1 MPPTD
6 FLSTFTP
13 ETEALPP
20 AHPAAGGRWRRLW
33 AGSLRLRLV
42 SISLMPLLLTFPL
55 VMAAL
60 LVLGGQRVHDI
71 LQGSLRR
78 QLGAS
83 LTYLDQL
90 RADHGVRVG
99 RLVRDSRVQMLLGTD
114 VMPQDRQKVLDELA
128 ERNNLDYLLIVLPDG
143 RVLGASRPV
152 DPAARLPEDPVLRQ
166 ARIGVTTAAFA
177 RMPPATLAAMGRAL
191 PAAAR
196 VPRAASNDA
205 VEHGLLI
212 HAAAHF
218 PLAVGTPEAVLV
230 GGTLLNRHATLINHM
245 RELIFPLS
253 TLPDDTE
260 GITLLATDG
269 TVVGLSD
276 QRREGRRTLGMPVAA
291 APASALHSGS
301 QQWLGLLPLGDAEFM
316 TGYQR
321 LQDAAGQTIGAVGV
335 AFPYA
340 PYKNMIHLLL
350 WSVGGVLA
358 VTTLVV
364 SGSNVAAARQLI
376 ERLSGIVSTMSRVR
390 RGERGAR
397 VETGPHQDELEH
409 LAQHFNRL
417 LDTIE
422 RQDAAQRQAQ
432 QTITDEASRRR
443 ALFEHERD
451 GVVIVNHDGS
461 VFEANPAA
469 ARMLGHTPEQMQQL
483 HLTDWEAHYSL
494 AEATEIVRSMGPEG
508 TTFESVLRR
517 RDGSTFPAE
526 VSLSKARWG
535 ERTFTISLLR
545 DISERKVAEEQIGR
559 YQENLARLVDQRT
572 AELNDRTEELNTV
585 FAISPDGFVSF
596 DRERC
601 IASVNEA
608 FTRMTGLSAAD
619 LKGMNETAFSA
630 RLAAL
635 CARPESF
642 PGVAHLRQ
650 RQLDETASADVAGE
664 GVPAGWRWP
673 LELAGAG
680 QRVLEVALRLSESA
694 SVSQVLY
701 VRDITHESEVDRMKS
716 EFLST
721 AAHELRTPMAS
732 IYGFTELL
740 LARRFS
746 EEQKRDLL
754 ETIARQ
760 ATRMSTII
768 DELLDLARI
777 EARQGKDFVR
787 EAVPLQALVDLV
799 VKDFRPPEGR
809 ASPVI
814 TPCAAHVT
822 VHADRSKLQQAVL
835 NVLSNAYKYSPDGGE
850 VRMTCAVEADGQ
862 RVRLIISD
870 QGVGMTPEQCARV
883 FERFYRADTS
893 GHIPGTGLGMS
904 IVQEIVEL
912 HGGQVEVTSA
922 PGVGTTVAM
931 LLPVQAQGANASTP
945 SGAVVTA

>member
-1 MPPTD
+1 MPPTEY
-6 FLSTFTP
+6 LSTFTP
-13 ETEALPP
+13 ETEAPP
-20 AHPAAGGRWRRLW
+20 SGATSSGGRWRRLW
-33 AGSLRLRLV
+33 ASSLRLRLL

-60 LVLGGQRVHDI
+60 LVLGGQGMDDI

-83 LTYLDQL
+83 LNYLEQL
-90 RADHGVRVG
+90 RAEHGVRMG
-99 RLVRDSRVQMLLGTD
+99 RLVRDSRVQMLLDANSTTE
-114 VMPQDRQKVLDELA
+114 DRRKVLAEMA
-128 ERNNLDYLLIVLPDG
+128 ERNNLDYLVIVLADG
-143 RVLGASRPV
+143 QVLGSSNPV
-152 DPAARLPEDPVLRQ
+152 DLPARLPEDAVLRQ

-177 RMPPATLAAMGRAL
+177 KLPPSALAALGQAL
-191 PAAAR
+191 PAAAS
-196 VPRAASNDA
+196 VPRNGGPDA
-205 VEHGLLI
+205 VQDGLLI

-218 PLAVGTPEAVLV
+218 PLAVDVPDAVLM
-230 GGTLLNRHATLINHM
+230 GGTLLNRHTTLMGHM
-245 RELIFPLS
+245 RELIFPLG
-253 TLPDDTE
+253 TLPDDSE
-260 GITLLATDG
+260 GLTLLAADG
-269 TVVGLSD
+269 NVVGLSE
-276 QRREGRRTLGMPVAA
+276 QRREGGRVLGMPLAPKALAA
-291 APASALHSGS
+291 LRRGDE
-301 QQWLGLLPLGDAEFM
+301 QWLGLLAMGDAEYM
-316 TGYQR
+316 AGCQR
-321 LQDAAGQTIGAVGV
+321 LLDASGQTIGAIGV

-340 PYKNMIHLLL
+340 PYKRMIYLLL

-358 VTTLVV
+358 LATVVV
-364 SGSNVAAARQLI
+364 SGSSVVAARQLI
-376 ERLSGIVSTMSRVR
+376 DRLGRIVGTMSQVR

-397 VETGPHQDELEH
+397 VATGAHQDELEH
-409 LAQHFNRL
+409 LALHFNRL

-422 RQDAAQRQAQ
+422 QQDAAQREAQ
-432 QTITDEASRRR
+432 KTIADEALRRR

-451 GVVIVNHDGS
+451 GVVIVNQDGS

-469 ARMLGHTPEQMQQL
+469 ARMLDRTPEQMQQL
-483 HLTDWEAHYSL
+483 QLSDWDARYSL

-508 TTFESVLRR
+508 ATFESVLRR

-535 ERTFTISLLR
+535 NRTFTISLLR
-545 DISERKVAEEQIGR
+545 DISERKAAEEQIER

-572 AELNDRTEELNTV
+572 AQLNDRTEELNTV
-585 FAISPDGFVSF
+585 FAISPDGFVAF
-596 DRERC
+596 DRERRV
-601 IASVNEA
+601 ASVNDA

-619 LKGMNETAFSA
+619 LKGMDEAAFSA

-642 PGVAHLRQ
+642 AGVAHLRQ
-650 RQLDETASADVAGE
+650 RQLDEAAGADTAGE
-664 GVPAGWRWP
+664 AAPVGRRWP

-694 SVSQVLY
+694 NVSQVLY

-777 EARQGKDFVR
+777 EARQGKDFVM
-787 EAVPLQALVDLV
+787 EPVPLQALVDLV
-799 VKDFRPPEGR
+799 VKDYRPPEGR

-814 TPCAAHVT
+814 TPCAASVT

-835 NVLSNAYKYSPDGGE
+835 NVLSNAYKYSPDGGA
-850 VRMTCAVEADGQ
+850 VRIACAMEADGQ
-862 RVRLIISD
+862 HVRLSISD

-883 FERFYRADTS
+883 FERFYRVDDS

-904 IVQEIVEL
+904 IVQEIIEL
-912 HGGQVEVTSA
+912 HGGQVEVSSA
-922 PGVGTTVAM
+922 PGAGTTVTL
-931 LLPVQAQGANASTP
+931 LLPVQSVAPALASVDDT
-945 SGAVVTA
+945 AVSA

>member
-1 MPPTD
+1 MPPTEY
-6 FLSTFTP
+6 LSTLSP
-13 ETEALPP
+13 ETEAPLPQG
-20 AHPAAGGRWRRLW
+20 PAAGGRWRRLW
-33 AGSLRLRLV
+33 NGSLRLRLL

-71 LQGSLRR
+71 LQANLRS

-83 LTYLDQL
+83 LTYLEQL
-90 RADHGVRVG
+90 RAEHGVRMG
-99 RLVRDSRVQMLLGTD
+99 RLVRDSRVQMLLDANVTA
-114 VMPQDRQKVLDELA
+114 QDRRKVLAEMA
-128 ERNNLDYLLIVLPDG
+128 ERDNLDYLAIVLADG
-143 RVLGASRPV
+143 QVLGASNPA
-152 DPAARLPEDPVLRQ
+152 DPAARLPEDAVLRQ

-177 RMPPATLAAMGRAL
+177 KLPPAALAALGQAL

-196 VPRAASNDA
+196 VPHSGRPDA
-205 VEHGLLI
+205 VQDGLLI

-218 PLAVGTPEAVLV
+218 PLAVDVPDAVLV
-230 GGTLLNRHATLINHM
+230 GGTLLNRHLTLINHM
-245 RELIFPLS
+245 RELIFPLG
-253 TLPDDTE
+253 TLPDGSE

-269 TVVGLSD
+269 IVVGLSE
-276 QRREGRRTLGMPVAA
+276 QQREGGRVLGMPLAPEALAA
-291 APASALHSGS
+291 LRRGDE
-301 QQWLGLLPLGDAEFM
+301 QWLGLLPLGDAEYM
-316 TGYQR
+316 AGCQR
-321 LQDAAGQTIGAVGV
+321 LKDATGQTIGSVGV

-340 PYKNMIHLLL
+340 PYERMIHLLL

-358 VTTLVV
+358 LATLLV

-376 ERLSGIVSTMSRVR
+376 DRLSGIVGTMSRVR

-397 VETGPHQDELEH
+397 VDSGRHQDELEH

-422 RQDAAQRQAQ
+422 RQDAAQREAQ
-432 QTITDEASRRR
+432 KTIADEALRRR

-494 AEATEIVRSMGPEG
+494 AEASEIVRSMGPEG

-535 ERTFTISLLR
+535 DRTFTISLLR
-545 DISERKVAEEQIGR
+545 DISERKAAEAEIER
-559 YQENLARLVDQRT
+559 YQANLARLVDQRT
-572 AELNDRTEELNTV
+572 AKLNDRTEELNTV
-585 FAISPDGFVSF
+585 FAISPDGFVAF
-596 DRERC
+596 DRERR

-608 FTRMTGLSAAD
+608 FTRMTSLSARE
-619 LKGMNETAFSA
+619 LKGMDEAAFSG

-650 RQLDETASADVAGE
+650 RQLDETASAEAAGE
-664 GVPAGWRWP
+664 AAPAGRRWP
-673 LELAGAG
+673 IELAGAG
-680 QRVLEVALRLSESA
+680 QRVLEVALRLSESTN
-694 SVSQVLY
+694 VSQVLY

-777 EARQGKDFVR
+777 EARQGKDFVL
-787 EAVPLQALVDLV
+787 EPVPLQALIDLV
-799 VKDFRPPEGR
+799 AKDYRPPEGR
-809 ASPVI
+809 EAPVI
-814 TPCAAHVT
+814 TPCSSDLT
-822 VHADRSKLQQAVL
+822 VHADSSKLQQALL
-835 NVLSNAYKYSPDGGE
+835 NVLSNAYKYSPAGGA
-850 VRMTCAVEADGQ
+850 VRIACALEADGQ
-862 RVRLIISD
+862 HVRLSISD

-883 FERFYRADTS
+883 FDRFYRADDS

-912 HGGQVEVTSA
+912 HGGQVAVCSA
-922 PGVGTTVAM
+922 PGEGTTVTL
-931 LLPVQAQGANASTP
+931 LLPVHTAAAAKATAE
-945 SGAVVTA
+945 AVADT

>member
-1 MPPTD
+1 MPPTEY
-6 FLSTFTP
+6 LSTLSP
-13 ETEALPP
+13 ETEAPVP
-20 AHPAAGGRWRRLW
+20 GHPVAGGRWRRLW
-33 AGSLRLRLV
+33 NGSLRLRLL

-60 LVLGGQRVHDI
+60 LVLGGERVHDI
-71 LQGSLRR
+71 LQANLHS

-90 RADHGVRVG
+90 RAEHGVRVG
-99 RLVRDSRVQMLLGTD
+99 RLVRDSRVQTLLDTD
-114 VMPQDRQKVLDELA
+114 LLPEQRQKVLDELA
-128 ERNNLDYLLIVLPDG
+128 ERNNLDYLVIVLNDG
-143 RVLGASRPV
+143 EVLGASRPV
-152 DPAARLPEDPVLRQ
+152 EPAARLPEDAVLRQ

-177 RMPPATLAAMGRAL
+177 RMPPTALAALGQDL
-191 PAAAR
+191 PATAR
-196 VPRAASNDA
+196 VPRSGATGM
-205 VEHGLLI
+205 VEDGLLI

-218 PLAVGTPEAVLV
+218 PLAVDVPDAVLV

-245 RELIFPLS
+245 RELIFPLG

-260 GITLLATDG
+260 GITLLATEA
-269 TVVGLSD
+269 TVVGLSE
-276 QRREGRRTLGMPVAA
+276 QRSEGRRVLGMPVAA
-291 APASALHSGS
+291 APAEAMHRGS
-301 QQWLGLLPLGDAEFM
+301 EQWLGLLPLGDAEYM
-316 TGYQR
+316 AGYQR
-321 LQDAAGQTIGAVGV
+321 LQDASGQTIGAVGV

-340 PYKNMIHLLL
+340 PYERMIHLLL

-358 VTTLVV
+358 LATLVV
-364 SGSNVAAARQLI
+364 SGSNVVAARQLI
-376 ERLSGIVSTMSRVR
+376 ERLGGIVGTMSRVR

-397 VETGPHQDELEH
+397 VETGGHQDELED

-422 RQDAAQRQAQ
+422 RQDAAQREAQ
-432 QTITDEASRRR
+432 KTIADEALRRR

-451 GVVIVNHDGS
+451 GVIIVNHDGS

-469 ARMLGHTPEQMQQL
+469 ARMLGYSLEQMQQL

-494 AEATEIVRSMGPEG
+494 AEASEIVRSMGPEG

-535 ERTFTISLLR
+535 ERTFTIALLR
-545 DISERKVAEEQIGR
+545 DISERKAAEAEIER
-559 YQENLARLVDQRT
+559 YQETLARLVDQRT
-572 AELNDRTEELNTV
+572 AQLNDRTEELNTV

-596 DRERC
+596 DRERRV
-601 IASVNEA
+601 ASVNEA
-608 FTRMTGLSAAD
+608 FTRMTGLSARE
-619 LKGMNETAFSA
+619 LKGMDEAAFSA
-630 RLAAL
+630 QLAAL

-642 PGVAHLRQ
+642 PGMAHLRQ
-650 RQLDETASADVAGE
+650 RQLDESASADAAGE
-664 GVPAGWRWP
+664 AAPPGRRWP

-680 QRVLEVALRLSESA
+680 QRVLEVALRLSESTN
-694 SVSQVLY
+694 VSQVLY

-777 EARQGKDFVR
+777 EARQGKDFVM
-787 EAVPLQALVDLV
+787 EPVPLQALIDLV
-799 VKDFRPPEGR
+799 AKDYRPPEGR

-814 TPCAAHVT
+814 TPCAASVT

-850 VRMTCAVEADGQ
+850 VHIACAMEADGQ
-862 RVRLIISD
+862 RVRLSIRD

-904 IVQEIVEL
+904 IVQEIIEL
-912 HGGQVEVTSA
+912 HGGQVEVSSA
-922 PGVGTTVAM
+922 PGAGTMVTL
-931 LLPVQAQGANASTP
+931 LLPVQSVAPALASVDDT
-945 SGAVVTA
+945 AVSA